1 MRHSVNQLF
10 KIAIKDIE
18 SLGFNRKKY
27 NTSTPIKLGFSQSDF
42 RKVSYITEKKQN
54 QLLEYNQKENKTFTK
69 EERKKFFYHTTI
81 EKLVNKYFFDAVAD
95 NYKCQD
101 IIEQL
106 KKCLFDLKKLDL
118 KIFEG
123 NDIATIYSSECNA
136 IGSMSCMQGKP
147 REYFEIYKDLP
158 VKLYTILENGTLYA
172 RCLVWQVSRSYWY
185 KPKIYIDRI
194 YTYAHNEPL
203 SNHIYKRMI
212 EAIMKVNK
220 IDTSETIH
228 AYNFRQINSDDLK
241 GHSHC
246 PFNEVYFKSM
256 SLTNFDSF
264 PYMDTFQYGND
275 SDDLLSIDKE
285 DSSTHFFDCTSGSYS
300 EVEQITCECCG
311 VEISEDEQNYCE
323 DTSET
328 RCNDCARY
336 SDVDGTHYAEENCT
350 YIGGNVNSYVHNSDI
365 ED

>member
-1 MRHSVNQLF
+1 MKKSINQLF

-18 SLGFNRKKY
+18 SLGFNRKEY
-27 NTSTPIKLGFSQSDF
+27 NTATPIKLGFSQSDF

-54 QLLEYNQKENKTFTK
+54 ELLEYKQKQNKIFTK

-81 EKLVNKYFFDAVAD
+81 EKLVNKFFSDAVSD
-95 NYKCQD
+95 NYKCQE

-106 KKCLFDLKKLDL
+106 KKYLFDLKKLDL

-123 NDIATIYSSECNA
+123 NDIATIYASESNE

-147 REYFEIYKDLP
+147 IEYFEIYNDLP
-158 VKLYTILENGTLYA
+158 VKLYTIFENGTLYA
-172 RCLVWQVSRSYWY
+172 RCLVWEVKRSYWD

-212 EAIMKVNK
+212 EAIMKANK
-220 IDTSETIH
+220 IDKSETIH
-228 AYNFRQINSDDLK
+228 AYNFRHINSDDIN
-241 GHSHC
+241 GRSYC

-256 SLTNFDSF
+256 CLTDFDSF

-275 SDDLLSIDKE
+275 SDDCLSFDKE
-285 DSSTHFFDCTSGSYS
+285 DSSSHFFDSTSGSYS

-311 VEISEDEQNYCE
+311 ASIDEDEQNYCE
-323 DTSET
+323 DVSET
-328 RCNDCARY
+328 RCDDCARY
-336 SDVDGTHYAEENCT
+336 SEVDGCYYAEENVT
-350 YIGGNVNSYVHNSDI
+350 YIGGNIESYVHEDDI
-365 ED
+365 RN

>member
-1 MRHSVNQLF
+1 MRYSVNQLF

-18 SLGFNRKKY
+18 SLGFNSKEY
-27 NTSTPIKLGFSQSDF
+27 NTATPIKLGFSQSDF

-54 QLLEYNQKENKTFTK
+54 ELLEYKQKENKTFTK

-81 EKLVNKYFFDAVAD
+81 EKLVNKYFTDAVSD
-95 NYKCQD
+95 NYKCQE

-106 KKCLFDLKKLDL
+106 KKHLFDLKKLDL

-123 NDIATIYSSECNA
+123 NDIATIYSSEANA

-147 REYFEIYKDLP
+147 SGYFEIYKDLP

-172 RCLVWQVSRSYWY
+172 RCLVWQVSRSYWA

-194 YTYAHNEPL
+194 YTHAHNEPL

-212 EAIMKVNK
+212 QEIMRINK
-220 IDTSETIH
+220 IDKSEQIH
-228 AYNFRQINSDDLK
+228 AYNFKHINSDDLN
-241 GHSHC
+241 GRSYC

-256 SLTNFDSF
+256 SLTDFDSF

-300 EVEQITCECCG
+300 DVEQITCECCG
-311 VEISEDEQNYCE
+311 ASISEDEQNYCE

-328 RCNDCARY
+328 RCDDCTRY
-336 SDVDGTHYAEENCT
+336 SEVDGCYYAEENCT
-350 YIGGNVNSYVHNSDI
+350 YIGGNVNSYVHNNDI
-365 ED
+365 QN